1 MAIVLVTRSCRDF
14 MSAIPNLVRK
24 SASTMKLILILALDL
39 YINSSSAVNST
50 LALPLPLSSSDVRR
64 GQGSHRGVLFYDVNA
79 KKREGM
85 PRLVRLWSSE
95 GNNRAPPS

>member
-1 MAIVLVTRSCRDF
+1 
-14 MSAIPNLVRK
+14 
-24 SASTMKLILILALDL
+24 MKLILILALDL

-50 LALPLPLSSSDVRR
+50 LALPLPLCSSDVRR
-64 GQGSHRGVLFYDVNA
+64 GQGSHRDVLFYDVNG